1 MRPPTLRLLLL
12 PLLAPILAPILTP
25 ILTLSGCAKP
35 RFAYEVDPSFSA
47 AARRT
52 VAMDPRKDLV
62 LIREGQRP
70 VDPGE
75 FPQAVLAELAARRYQ
90 VAPPEAAELWVAV
103 YVFADGAP
111 GGRRAEPGGGGGKG
125 GRSGGGRRGGGEGH
139 RPLSQG
145 EARPE
150 PGARG
155 GPARTVI
162 VQLQD
167 RKTGLPVWQGTA
179 NLEPSRPEDS
189 APRSPRELIQQLL
202 KPLP

>member
-1 MRPPTLRLLLL
+1 MRPATRLLLL
-12 PLLAPILAPILTP
+12 PILALF
-25 ILTLSGCAKP
+25 GCAKP
-35 RFAYEVDPSFSA
+35 RFAYDVDPAFA
-47 AARRT
+47 AAGRTMAT

-70 VDPGE
+70 VDSGA
-75 FPQAVLAELAARRYQ
+75 FPQAVLAELAAHHHQ
-90 VAPPEAAELWVAV
+90 AVAPEAADLWVAV

-111 GGRRAEPGGGGGKG
+111 GGPHAGVEKG
-125 GRSGGGRRGGGEGH
+125 PRSGGGRRGGGEGH
-139 RPLSQG
+139 RPPQPGRSQG

-167 RKTGLPVWQGTA
+167 RKTGLPVWQGVA
-179 NLEPSRPEDS
+179 NLDAGRPEDT
-189 APRSPRELIQQLL
+189 ALQGPRELIRQLL